1 MDQINAVF
9 VNILNIGVGI
19 AVAVAAVATMV
30 GAFIYMTAAGNPR
43 QMEVGKAAIVNALT
57 GLVIVL
63 LARVIA
69 GLIQSAVTGA
79 A

>member
-1 MDQINAVF
+1 MDQINSVF
-9 VNILNIGVGI
+9 VNILNIGLGI

-30 GAFIYMTAAGNPR
+30 GAFIYMTSAGNPR
-43 QMEVGKAAIVNALT
+43 QMETGKAAIVNALT

>member
-1 MDQINAVF
+1 MAHPDLA
-9 VNILNIGVGI
+9 
-19 AVAVAAVATMV
+19 
-30 GAFIYMTAAGNPR
+30 
-43 QMEVGKAAIVNALT
+43 GKAAIVNALT